1 MRRSWIGSPGWTPP
15 TLSPWP
21 ASSAP
26 WSSTDL
32 SRRGRDLFLALF
44 LHSIPLGEVT
54 VYWLATTTPEW
65 RARQT
70 ASCLFLA
77 CVPFPCGTHFN
88 LVKVLVCITTE
99 QSHSVVVF
107 CLTAANIL
115 SPLNI
120 SFDKMLNF
128 QIFISSEYKNTTIIC
143 KKNTVYLKTLKYCIT
158 FKLSKIS

>member
-1 MRRSWIGSPGWTPP
+1 MGQM
-15 TLSPWP
+15 
-21 ASSAP
+21 
-26 WSSTDL
+26 
-32 SRRGRDLFLALF
+32 
-44 LHSIPLGEVT
+44 
-54 VYWLATTTPEW
+54 YLATEKKSFFFFSSNWSDHRFTPW
-65 RARQT
+65 LLNYHLLLTNYAKTFHFHSYNSTIFVKRY
-70 ASCLFLA
+70 F
-77 CVPFPCGTHFN
+77 FN

-143 KKNTVYLKTLKYCIT
+143 KKKYCVLKN
-158 FKLSKIS
+158 FKILHYF

>member
-1 MRRSWIGSPGWTPP
+1 MSLDKNGANVLSNWKKKVSFFSRQIDHRFTPWLLNYHLLL
-15 TLSPWP
+15 TNY
-21 ASSAP
+21 AK
-26 WSSTDL
+26 T
-32 SRRGRDLFLALF
+32 FHF
-44 LHSIPLGEVT
+44 HSYNIIFVKR
-54 VYWLATTTPEW
+54 Y
-65 RARQT
+65 
-70 ASCLFLA
+70 F
-77 CVPFPCGTHFN
+77 FN

-120 SFDKMLNF
+120 SFDKMLNV

-143 KKNTVYLKTLKYCIT
+143 KKKYCVLKNFKYCIT